1 MAMIP
6 LTPELFPNQPVYWM
20 DDVGPVVIVGDF
32 AFCCE
37 YDCKAEKDAQEIS
50 VRIYEK
56 PDLLPDDPDESI
68 LLTRA
73 VAERNFVNENSMV
86 HIRNFIVKFV
96 KNVSYRKDF
105 LIPSM

>member
-20 DDVGPVVIVGDF
+20 DDVGPVVIIGEF

-37 YDCKAEKDAQEIS
+37 CDCESEKDLQEIF
-50 VRIYEK
+50 VWIYEK
-56 PDLLPDDPDESI
+56 PDTLPDDPDEMI
-68 LLTRA
+68 LKTGA
-73 VAERNFVNENSMV
+73 VAKRNFKGENSTV

-96 KNVSYRKDF
+96 KDEAYRKDF
-105 LIPSM
+105 MITS